1 MQVFV
6 PYPSPID
13 VAKCLDKKR
22 LRKQIIEC
30 DQILKAIYGQSE
42 AWKNHPV
49 VKMYRPHVQFL
60 AAYADTLWTF
70 EQNCLY
76 WTEGLSELADSYRPP
91 FLTSDFC
98 DQHKRR
104 LYTKAPELYPQFAS
118 YGKSGENWYFVDGRL
133 RRYVNGKEV
142 FGVPWLLDMEPDSS
156 PVEDLK
162 QICEKCHK

>member
-49 VKMYRPHVQFL
+49 VNMYSANPLYHLWLQQYRDVL
-60 AAYADTLWTF
+60 AFFNTDKHWMAIQISFQCDTYNL
-70 EQNCLY
+70 
-76 WTEGLSELADSYRPP
+76 P
-91 FLTSDFC
+91 FLTKSFC

-104 LYTKAPELYPQFAS
+104 LYTKAPHLYPQFAK
-118 YGKSGENWYFVDGRL
+118 YGTSEDNWYVADGEIIKFR
-133 RRYVNGKEV
+133 NGKR
-142 FGVPWLLDMEPDSS
+142 
-156 PVEDLK
+156 
-162 QICEKCHK
+162 I

>member
-13 VAKCLDKKR
+13 VAKCLDPKR

-30 DQILKAIYGQSE
+30 DQILKAIRGESE

-49 VKMYRPHVQFL
+49 VKMYRPYFSFL
-60 AAYADTLWTF
+60 AAYSDTLWTF
-70 EQNCLY
+70 EQGCRD
-76 WTEGLSELADSYRPP
+76 WSDGVSKIADSYRPP
-91 FLTSDFC
+91 FLTDSFC

-104 LYTKAPELYPQFAS
+104 LYTKAPELYPQFAEL
-118 YGKSGENWYFVDGRL
+118 GKSEENWYFVDGRL

-142 FGVPWLLDMEPDSS
+142 FCEPWLLDMEPEGS

-162 QICEKCHK
+162 QVCKI